1 MRDDSFKDYVLDQLT
16 VLGAVRAR
24 AMFGGHGLYRG
35 PEFFGILGGC
45 SRHRPTSSIHGVVHQ
60 GRLYFRTDAR
70 TRPDY
75 IARGMS
81 PFQPNPRQT
90 LVSYYEVP
98 AEVLDDTEILAGWAR
113 AALSAHAGKRGK

>member
-1 MRDDSFKDYVLDQLT
+1 MEMRDDSFKDYVLDQLEA
-16 VLGAVRAR
+16 LGAVRAR

-35 PEFFGILGGC
+35 DEFFGIL
-45 SRHRPTSSIHGVVHQ
+45 HQ
-60 GRLYFRTDAR
+60 GRLYFRTNTH

-90 LVSYYEVP
+90 LTSYYEVP
-98 AEVLDDTEILAGWAR
+98 ADVLEDAETLVTWAQ
-113 AALSAHAGKRGK
+113 AALNCRPDKHGK